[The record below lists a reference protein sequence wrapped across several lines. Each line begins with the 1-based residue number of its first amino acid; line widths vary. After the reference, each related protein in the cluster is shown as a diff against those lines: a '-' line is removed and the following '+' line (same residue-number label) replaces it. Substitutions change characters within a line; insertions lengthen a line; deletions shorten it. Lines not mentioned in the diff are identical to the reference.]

1 MGLREELL
9 KHLGLN
15 TFVVVDLETTGLN
28 PEMDRIIE
36 IGAIRFVDGKEDA
49 VFEELIDPGIPIPP
63 FITSLTGIR
72 NEDVQ
77 GKPSIEEI
85 FPRLLQFMGD
95 AAMVGQQVNFD
106 AAFLEYQF
114 RKQKNDFERWED
126 TQQRFKYLTNLRV
139 DTLFLARIFMP
150 FLNSFKLASLARE
163 FDYDL
168 DRAHRAVDDARAT
181 GHVFLEL
188 IDRALA
194 AENHVL
200 SNIIN
205 LLFPTSRRAKQF
217 FIPVLKFKQMKN
229 ISATGQALVDDA
241 YYAQDYY
248 NVIGEKDYRFPE
260 LTDEFPEL
268 EPIDPQL
275 VERYFAEGG
284 HLSKAIPNYEL
295 RPPQI
300 EMAHNVLKGLNERA
314 YVVAEAGTGT
324 GKSMAYLVPAIEWA
338 VKNRAAGQR
347 VIVSTNTKNLQEQ
360 LFFKDLPTLYATVE
374 NKFKAVLLKGRYN
387 YLCLE
392 KWHTVLTDMNQR
404 LSRDE
409 RTRLLPLVYWVE
421 QTRTGDIMENAG
433 FQLER
438 NIGLWEKLTAEPS
451 YCPGKTCKYFEDC
464 FLMKAREHARQA
476 DVVVVNHALLFAD
489 LASGRSTLGDYD
501 VLVLDEAHNLEKT
514 AADYLGVRVNYWS
527 FRNLYHRVYDEE
539 PNKSGTIV
547 QIEYR
552 LSTSKLD
559 QDVKNRITRLTQKV
573 KFSSLHLKEKT
584 QIFYNEFSRMLRDQ
598 FGSREDPGTEE
609 TRIRYHKKFKFF
621 RILEHEID
629 ELRKALAR
637 FINDLNQLID
647 RLNDLDFNS
656 FKFQAQLTREI
667 ISSYD
672 RAKELLESFTFCLK
686 AEELNYVYWLDLPRN
701 ERSNDVA
708 LHAVPLNIDELL
720 NKMLYSSVET
730 AIFTSATLA
739 VNKSF
744 DYFHSRLGLKDLQD
758 RPLISTA
765 FDSPFDYESQLLL
778 TVTDFLPDPRSEE
791 FSEAVK
797 NLIIRLHQEQ
807 RRGMLILF
815 TNYNMLNQ
823 MYEWL
828 KPHFDAQHVLLLAQG
843 KSGSR
848 TNILN
853 QFKENRESILLG
865 TDSFWEGIDVPGDA
879 LQLLF
884 IPKLPFDVP
893 SEPIIAARMEAIKR
907 RGGNPFMEYSLPEAI
922 IKFRQGFG
930 RLIRHR
936 TDFGAV
942 IIGDNRVSRMRY
954 GQHFLNSIS
963 GKKEIVFEEESLF
976 TLLDDWF
983 SRQMEGKAENG
994 NENHGD

>member
-1 MGLREELL
+1 ELL
-9 KHLGLN
+9 RHLGLN

-72 NEDVQ
+72 NEDVK

-126 TQQRFKYLTNLRV
+126 TQQRFKYLNNLRV

-150 FLNSFKLASLARE
+150 FLNSFKLASLASE

-205 LLFPTSRRAKQF
+205 LLYPTSRRAKQF

-229 ISATGQALVDDA
+229 ISATGKALVDDA

-248 NVIGEKDYRFPE
+248 NVIGEKDYRFPQATE
-260 LTDEFPEL
+260 EFPEL
-268 EPIDPQL
+268 EPIDPDI
-275 VERYFAEGG
+275 VDRYFGEEG
-284 HLSKAIPNYEL
+284 HLSRAIPNYEL

-300 EMAHNVLKGLNERA
+300 EMARNVLQGLNERS

-338 VKNRAAGQR
+338 VKNRHAGQR
-347 VIVSTNTKNLQEQ
+347 VVVSTNTKNLQEQ

-404 LSRDE
+404 ISRDE

-451 YCPGKTCKYFEDC
+451 YCPGKACKYYDDC
-464 FLMKAREHARQA
+464 FLMKAREHARRA

-489 LASGRSTLGDYD
+489 LAAGRSTLGDYE

-514 AADYLGVRVNYWS
+514 AAEYLGVRVNYWA
-527 FRNLYHRVYDEE
+527 FRNLYHRIYDDE

-552 LSTSKLD
+552 LSTSRNMPQEKKD
-559 QDVKNRITRLTQKV
+559 RISRLTQKV
-573 KFSSLHLKEKT
+573 KFSSLNLKEKT

-598 FGSREDPGTEE
+598 YGSREDPGAEE
-609 TRIRYHKKFKFF
+609 TRIRYHKGFKYF
-621 RILEHEID
+621 RLLEDEID
-629 ELRKALAR
+629 QLRKALGR

-647 RLNDLDFNS
+647 KLNDLDFDS
-656 FKFQAQLTREI
+656 FKFQAQLTREV

-672 RAKELLESFTFCLK
+672 RAKELLEGFNFCLK
-686 AEELNYVYWLDLPRN
+686 GDELNYVYWLDLPRN
-701 ERSNDVA
+701 QRSNDVA

-720 NKMLYSSVET
+720 NKMLYPQVET
-730 AIFTSATLA
+730 AIFTSATLSI
-739 VNKSF
+739 NKSF
-744 DYFHSRLGLKDLQD
+744 DYFHSRLGLKDIKD
-758 RPLISTA
+758 RPVISAA
-765 FDSPFDYESQLLL
+765 FDSPFDYETQLLL
-778 TVTDFLPDPRSEE
+778 AVTDFLPDPRSAD
-791 FSEAVK
+791 FPAAVK
-797 NLIIRLHQEQ
+797 ELVIRLHKEH
-807 RRGMLILF
+807 RRGLLILL
-815 TNYNMLNQ
+815 TNYSMLNQ
-823 MYEWL
+823 MYDWL
-828 KPHFDAQHVLLLAQG
+828 KPHFDGEHVLLLAQG

-853 QFKENRESILLG
+853 QFKENRASILLG

-879 LQLLF
+879 LELLF

-893 SEPIIAARMEAIKR
+893 SEPVIAARMEAIKR

-930 RLIRHR
+930 RLIRHKK
-936 TDFGAV
+936 DFGAV

-954 GQHFLNSIS
+954 GKHFLNSIS
-963 GKKEIVFEEESLF
+963 GRKEIVFDEESF
-976 TLLDDWF
+976 FELLHEWF
-983 SRQMEGKAENG
+983 KNRPQENG
-994 NENHGD
+994 NDAQ

>member
-9 KHLGLN
+9 RHLGLN

-72 NEDVQ
+72 NEDVK
-77 GKPSIEEI
+77 GKPTIEEI

-126 TQQRFKYLTNLRV
+126 TQQRFKYLNNLRV

-150 FLNSFKLASLARE
+150 FLNSFKLASLASE

-205 LLFPTSRRAKQF
+205 LLYPTSRRAKQF
-217 FIPVLKFKQMKN
+217 FVPVLKFKQMKN
-229 ISATGQALVDDA
+229 ISSTGKALVDDA

-248 NVIGEKDYRFPE
+248 NVIGEKDYRFPQATE
-260 LTDEFPEL
+260 EYPEL
-268 EPIDPQL
+268 EPIDPNI
-275 VERYFAEGG
+275 VDRYFGEEG
-284 HLSKAIPNYEL
+284 HLSRAIPNYEL

-300 EMAHNVLKGLNERA
+300 EMARNVLQGLNERS

-338 VKNRAAGQR
+338 VKNRHAGQR
-347 VIVSTNTKNLQEQ
+347 VVVSTNTKNLQEQ

-404 LSRDE
+404 ISRDE

-451 YCPGKTCKYFEDC
+451 YCPGKACKYYDDC
-464 FLMKAREHARQA
+464 FLMKAREHARRA

-489 LASGRSTLGDYD
+489 LASGRSTLGDYE

-514 AADYLGVRVNYWS
+514 AAEYLGVRVNYWA
-527 FRNLYHRVYDEE
+527 FRNLYHRIYDDE

-552 LSTSKLD
+552 LSTSRNMP
-559 QDVKNRITRLTQKV
+559 QDKKDRIARLTQKV
-573 KFSSLHLKEKT
+573 KFSSLNLKEKT

-598 FGSREDPGTEE
+598 YGSREDPGAEE
-609 TRIRYHKKFKFF
+609 TRIRYHKGFKYF
-621 RILEHEID
+621 RLLEDEID
-629 ELRKALAR
+629 QLRKALGR

-647 RLNDLDFNS
+647 KLNDLDFDS
-656 FKFQAQLTREI
+656 FKFQAQLTREV

-672 RAKELLESFTFCLK
+672 RAKELLEGFNFCLK
-686 AEELNYVYWLDLPRN
+686 GDELNYVYWLDLPRN
-701 ERSNDVA
+701 QRSNDVA

-720 NKMLYSSVET
+720 NKMLYPQVET
-730 AIFTSATLA
+730 AIFTSATLSI
-739 VNKSF
+739 NKSF
-744 DYFHSRLGLKDLQD
+744 DYFHSRLGLKDIKD
-758 RPLISTA
+758 RPVISAA

-778 TVTDFLPDPRSEE
+778 AVTDFLPDPRSAD
-791 FSEAVK
+791 FPAAVK
-797 NLIIRLHQEQ
+797 ELVIRLHKEH
-807 RRGMLILF
+807 RRGLLILL
-815 TNYNMLNQ
+815 TNYSMLNQ
-823 MYEWL
+823 MYDWL
-828 KPHFDAQHVLLLAQG
+828 KPHFDGEHVLLLAQG

-853 QFKENRESILLG
+853 QFKENRASILLG

-879 LQLLF
+879 LELLF

-893 SEPIIAARMEAIKR
+893 SEPVIAARMEAIKR

-930 RLIRHR
+930 RLIRHKK
-936 TDFGAV
+936 DFGAV

-963 GKKEIVFEEESLF
+963 GRKEIVFDEESF
-976 TLLDDWF
+976 FELLHEWF
-983 SRQMEGKAENG
+983 ENRPQE
-994 NENHGD
+994 NENEAD

>member
-9 KHLGLN
+9 RHLGLN

-28 PEMDRIIE
+28 PEKDRIIE
-36 IGAIRFVDGKEDA
+36 IGAIRFVDGREEA
-49 VFEELIDPGIPIPP
+49 VFEELVDPGMPIPP
-63 FITSLTGIR
+63 FITSLTGIT
-72 NEDVQ
+72 NEDVK
-77 GKPSIEEI
+77 GRPAIEEV

-106 AAFLEYQF
+106 ASFIEYQF
-114 RKQKNDFERWED
+114 RRQKNDFERWED
-126 TQQRFKYLTNLRV
+126 TQQRFKYLNNLRV

-150 FLNSFKLASLARE
+150 FLNSFKLASLASE

-194 AENHVL
+194 AENHVI

-205 LLFPTSRRAKQF
+205 LLYPTSRRAKQF

-229 ISATGQALVDDA
+229 ISATGKALVDDA
-241 YYAQDYY
+241 YYAQNYY
-248 NVIGEKDYRFPE
+248 NVIGEKDYQFPQNTDEMPE
-260 LTDEFPEL
+260 LN
-268 EPIDPQL
+268 PIDPEL
-275 VERYFAEGG
+275 IDRYFEEQG
-284 HLSKAIPNYEL
+284 HLSKAISDYEL

-300 EMAHNVLKGLNERA
+300 EMARHVLQGLNDRA

-338 VKNRAAGQR
+338 VKNRHAGQR

-404 LSRDE
+404 LSKDE

-451 YCPGKTCKYFEDC
+451 YCPGKACKYYDDC
-464 FLMKAREHARQA
+464 FLMKAREHAKRA

-489 LASGRSTLGDYD
+489 LASGRSTLGDYE
-501 VLVLDEAHNLEKT
+501 VLVMDEAHNIEKT
-514 AADYLGVRVNYWS
+514 AAEYLGVRVNYWS

-552 LSTSKLD
+552 LSTSRNLE
-559 QDVKNRITRLTQKV
+559 QDKKNRITRLTQKV
-573 KFSSLHLKEKT
+573 KFSSLNLKEKT

-598 FGSREDPGTEE
+598 YGSREKPGQDE
-609 TRIRYHKKFKFF
+609 TRIRYFKNFKFF
-621 RILEHEID
+621 RMLENEID
-629 ELRKALAR
+629 ALKKALAR

-647 RLNDLDFNS
+647 MLNDLDFDA
-656 FKFQAQLTREI
+656 FKFQGQLTREV
-667 ISSYD
+667 ISSYE
-672 RAKELLESFTFCLK
+672 RATELMEGFTFCLK
-686 AEELNYVYWLDLPRN
+686 GDEKNYVYWLDLPRN
-701 ERSNDVA
+701 DWSNDVS
-708 LHAVPLNIDELL
+708 LYAVPLNIDELL
-720 NKMLYSSVET
+720 NKMLYPNLET

-744 DYFHSRLGLKDLQD
+744 DYFKSRVGLNLIED
-758 RPLISTA
+758 RPVMATA
-765 FDSPFDYESQLLL
+765 FDSPFDYEEQLLL
-778 TVTDFLPDPRSEE
+778 TVTDFLPDPRSADYPQ
-791 FSEAVK
+791 AVK
-797 NLIIRLHQEQ
+797 DLIIRLHSEQ
-807 RRGMLILF
+807 KRGLLILL
-815 TNYNMLNQ
+815 TNYSMLNQ

-879 LQLLF
+879 LELLF

-893 SEPIIAARMEAIKR
+893 SEPVIAARMEAIKR

-930 RLIRHR
+930 RLIRHKK
-936 TDFGAV
+936 DFGAV

-963 GKKEIVFEEESLF
+963 GRKEIAFDENTLFE
-976 TLLDDWF
+976 LLNDWF
-983 SRQMEGKAENG
+983 KRRLQEENA
-994 NENHGD
+994 DDQ

>member
-9 KHLGLN
+9 RHLGLN

-72 NEDVQ
+72 NEDVK

-95 AAMVGQQVNFD
+95 VAMVGQQVNFD

-126 TQQRFKYLTNLRV
+126 TQQRFKYLNNLRV

-150 FLNSFKLASLARE
+150 FLNSFKLASLASE

-205 LLFPTSRRAKQF
+205 LLYPTSRRAKQF

-229 ISATGQALVDDA
+229 ISATGKALVDDA

-248 NVIGEKDYRFPE
+248 NVIGEKDYRFPQATE
-260 LTDEFPEL
+260 EFPEL
-268 EPIDPQL
+268 EPIDPDI
-275 VERYFAEGG
+275 VDRYFGEKG
-284 HLSKAIPNYEL
+284 HLSRAIPNYEL

-300 EMAHNVLKGLNERA
+300 EMARNVLRGLNERS

-338 VKNRAAGQR
+338 VKNRHAGQR
-347 VIVSTNTKNLQEQ
+347 VVVSTNTKNLQEQ

-404 LSRDE
+404 ISRDE

-451 YCPGKTCKYFEDC
+451 YCPGKACKYYDDC
-464 FLMKAREHARQA
+464 FLMKAREHARRA

-489 LASGRSTLGDYD
+489 LAAGRSTLGDYE

-514 AADYLGVRVNYWS
+514 AAEYLGVRVNYWA
-527 FRNLYHRVYDEE
+527 FRNLYHRIYDDE

-552 LSTSKLD
+552 LSTSRNMPQEKKD
-559 QDVKNRITRLTQKV
+559 RISRLTQKV
-573 KFSSLHLKEKT
+573 KFSSLNLKEKT

-598 FGSREDPGTEE
+598 YGSREDPGAEE
-609 TRIRYHKKFKFF
+609 TRIRYHKGFKYF
-621 RILEHEID
+621 RLLEDEID
-629 ELRKALAR
+629 QLRKALGR

-647 RLNDLDFNS
+647 KLNDLDFDS
-656 FKFQAQLTREI
+656 FKFQAQLTREV

-672 RAKELLESFTFCLK
+672 RAKELLEGFNFCLK
-686 AEELNYVYWLDLPRN
+686 GDELNYVYWLDLPRN
-701 ERSNDVA
+701 QRSNDVA

-720 NKMLYSSVET
+720 NKMLYPQVET
-730 AIFTSATLA
+730 AIFTSATLSI
-739 VNKSF
+739 NKSF
-744 DYFHSRLGLKDLQD
+744 DYFHSRLGLKDIKD
-758 RPLISTA
+758 RPVISAA
-765 FDSPFDYESQLLL
+765 FDSPFDYETQLLL
-778 TVTDFLPDPRSEE
+778 AVTDFLPDPRSAD
-791 FSEAVK
+791 FPAAVK
-797 NLIIRLHQEQ
+797 ELVIRLHKEH
-807 RRGMLILF
+807 RRGLLILL
-815 TNYNMLNQ
+815 TNYSMLNQ
-823 MYEWL
+823 MYDWL
-828 KPHFDAQHVLLLAQG
+828 KPHFDGEHVLLLAQG

-853 QFKENRESILLG
+853 QFKENRASILLG

-879 LQLLF
+879 LELLF

-893 SEPIIAARMEAIKR
+893 SEPVIAARMEAIKR

-930 RLIRHR
+930 RLIRHKK
-936 TDFGAV
+936 DFGAV

-954 GQHFLNSIS
+954 GKHFLNSIS
-963 GKKEIVFEEESLF
+963 GRKEIVFDEESF
-976 TLLDDWF
+976 FELLHEWF
-983 SRQMEGKAENG
+983 KNRPQENG
-994 NENHGD
+994 NDAQ